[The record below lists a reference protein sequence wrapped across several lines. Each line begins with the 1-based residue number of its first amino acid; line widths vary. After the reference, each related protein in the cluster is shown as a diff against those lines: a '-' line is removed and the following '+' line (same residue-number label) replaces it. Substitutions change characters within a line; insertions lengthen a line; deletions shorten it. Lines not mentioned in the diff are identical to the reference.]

1 MVLRAPNIAGR
12 GADGH
17 DACVTHVIMARRIG
31 TDAPLAMVAF
41 PMDLR
46 IHTVTSCAGA
56 AAAVATWAPAKC
68 KELQKAGGGWV

>member
-1 MVLRAPNIAGR
+1 
-12 GADGH
+12 
-17 DACVTHVIMARRIG
+17 MARRIG
-31 TDAPLAMVAF
+31 TDAPLAMVAS